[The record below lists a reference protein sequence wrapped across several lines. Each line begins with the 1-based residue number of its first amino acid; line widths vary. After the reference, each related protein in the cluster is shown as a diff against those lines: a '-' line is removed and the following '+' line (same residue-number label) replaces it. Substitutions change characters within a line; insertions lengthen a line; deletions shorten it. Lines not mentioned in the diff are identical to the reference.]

1 MNLQAI
7 TKTQMATL
15 LDQLLPGQTNPN
27 LLIADANNNIII
39 ATKTNYLTAI
49 AWYLNA

>member
-15 LDQLLPGQTNPN
+15 LDQLLHGQTNPN
-27 LLIADANNNIII
+27 LLIADTNNNITI
-39 ATKTNYLTAI
+39 ATKANYLTAN
-49 AWYLNA
+49 AWYLNS